1 MTKEERIAKSQA
13 CIEWIRA
20 RLQEGRD
27 VYITTYTRSTRFRP
41 RHIGRLDDYL
51 RASSGGHADGAR
63 QELGL
68 HRRLQDFGSLTVE
81 AWILEGDPV
90 FNG

>member
-1 MTKEERIAKSQA
+1 MTKEERLAKSQA

-41 RHIGRLDDYL
+41 RHLGRLDDYL
-51 RASSGGHADGAR
+51 RASSGGTLMARGKNWDCIDGCKISA
-63 QELGL
+63 
-68 HRRLQDFGSLTVE
+68 
-81 AWILEGDPV
+81 I
-90 FNG
+90 